1 MSQQKKKSSGITN
14 SVHLGRAT
22 AVWDV
27 GAVNEPS
34 QTWDVLNGNHSLSLK
49 ARVLGT
55 LLVSL
60 APRSDVSAE
69 GQWVGLGEELSC

>member
-1 MSQQKKKSSGITN
+1 M
-14 SVHLGRAT
+14 
-22 AVWDV
+22 

-34 QTWDVLNGNHSLSLK
+34 QTWNVLNGNLSLSLK

-55 LLVSL
+55 LPVSL

-69 GQWVGLGEELSC
+69 GQWVGLGEEPSC